1 MPLLPAAHPDSVYY
15 LAHSGGKDSQAMYAH
30 VSRLVPHDRLIVM
43 HADLGEVEWE
53 GVQDHIRANI
63 DHELHVVRAN
73 KTFLDLVRTRYQK
86 RPHVVAWPS
95 SRARQ
100 CTSDLK
106 RDPLEKFIRNDMKT
120 RGITQAVNAIGLRA
134 QESAGRARRTP
145 WRLNKRLS
153 KAGRT
158 VYEWLPILDWST
170 NKVFGQIAAVGQEP
184 FWAYREGNTRLSCV
198 FCILGCEGD
207 LRNGRRHRPELYEMY
222 RALERE
228 TGYTM
233 FPKAS
238 LEERTQDTPP
248 ARAAGTCGRGPHS
261 LQY

>member
-1 MPLLPAAHPDSVYY
+1 MDAPTAHTVHPDAVCY
-15 LAHSGGKDSQAMYAH
+15 LAHSGGKDSQAMYAY
-30 VSRLVPHDRLIVM
+30 VSRLLPAEQIVVM

-53 GVQDHIRANI
+53 GVQDHIRATI
-63 DHELHVVRAN
+63 DHELNVVRAG
-73 KTFLDLVRTRYQK
+73 KSFFDLVRARYRK

-106 RDPLEKFIRNDMKT
+106 RDPLEKFIRHDMKA
-120 RGITQAVNAIGLRA
+120 RGISHAVNAIGLRA
-134 QESAGRARRTP
+134 GESAGRARRTP

-158 VYEWLPILDWST
+158 VHEWLPILDWST
-170 NKVFGQIAAVGQEP
+170 KKVYGQIAAAGQEP
-184 FWAYREGNTRLSCV
+184 FWVYRNGEPGGNRRLSCV
-198 FCILGCEGD
+198 FCIFGCAGD
-207 LRNGRRHRPELYEMY
+207 LRNGRRYRPELYEKY

-233 FPKAS
+233 FPRAS
-238 LEERTQDTPP
+238 LAERT
-248 ARAAGTCGRGPHS
+248 ASAGQGVAP
-261 LQY
+261 